1 MGGFFGPCI
10 DLRQPSEDR
19 DESPKGGGAIRAMRR
34 CGEGFTSLSYILA
47 LRLNRLRPFHNHEKM
62 ADIPDLASTS
72 CTRYPAI
79 RVGLVLALGTSSCL
93 LQACAFHYF
102 DPVTGVEHLI
112 GFGHLVMKTTVNE
125 DCTEAVLLGRDLLGF
140 SAGRDEEGVQLAL
153 GWSRSRRV
161 RVLDEDGLL
170 LVEWP
175 NADLV
180 NARIGTA
187 LPSEQKRQDRSC
199 ERL

>member
-1 MGGFFGPCI
+1 
-10 DLRQPSEDR
+10 
-19 DESPKGGGAIRAMRR
+19 
-34 CGEGFTSLSYILA
+34 
-47 LRLNRLRPFHNHEKM
+47 M
-62 ADIPDLASTS
+62 ADIARPRLYG

-93 LQACAFHYF
+93 LQACALHYF
-102 DPVTGVEHLI
+102 DPKTGAEHVF
-112 GFGHLVMKTTVNE
+112 GFGHLVMKATVNE
-125 DCTEAVLLGRDLLGF
+125 DCTEAVLLGRDLLGI

-187 LPSEQKRQDRSC
+187 LPSEPKREDRPC
-199 ERL
+199 EKL